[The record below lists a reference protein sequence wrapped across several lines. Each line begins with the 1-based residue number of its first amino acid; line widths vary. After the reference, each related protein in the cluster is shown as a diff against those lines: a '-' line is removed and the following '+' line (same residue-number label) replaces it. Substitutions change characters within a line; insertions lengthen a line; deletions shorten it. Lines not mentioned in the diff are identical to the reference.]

1 MTNTTKV
8 FLLAL
13 LVGLALCGCAKKEEP
28 AKLERPANAQKES
41 ADSSAATAPL
51 ATTPLPSGF
60 DIDKVPVANPSL
72 GKFPYVG
79 LIEGYEQ
86 KRSDENKDV
95 AFDRYEFFDGTKVIS
110 VEGRLKT
117 IVAEGRGASAF
128 QVFKTYESLI
138 TGLGGVRVFEGRT
151 KPMIDLNL
159 KFSEMRHRHP
169 VFDTDQV
176 GVYMLRTPQT
186 EIWLEAYA
194 PEYKKDIYFLTV
206 VEKKGL
212 EVKATLLPAEQMK
225 RELDDKGHVALY
237 INFDFDKA
245 DIKPDSR
252 PIIDEIV
259 KLLKA
264 NPSLNLTVEGHTD
277 NVGAPDYNRRLS
289 DGRARSVVAELT
301 GQGIASRRLKAIGY
315 GQDKPITDNSTDQGR
330 SKNRRVELV
339 KVA

>member
-1 MTNTTKV
+1 MINIAKYLV
-8 FLLAL
+8 VALAL
-13 LVGLALCGCAKKEEP
+13 GLALCGCAKKDEP
-28 AKLERPANAQKES
+28 AKLESAATAQKGS
-41 ADSSAATAPL
+41 TDSSAATAPL
-51 ATTPLPSGF
+51 PTAPVASGF
-60 DIDKVPVANPSL
+60 DIDKVPVAKPSL

-79 LIEGYEQ
+79 LIEGYQQ
-86 KRSDENKDV
+86 KASDENKDV
-95 AFDRYEFFDGTKVIS
+95 AFDRYEFFDGAKVIS

-117 IVAEGRGASAF
+117 IVAEGTGASAF

-151 KPMIDLNL
+151 KPMIDLKL

-169 VFDTDQV
+169 VYDTDQM

-194 PEYKKDIYFLTV
+194 PEYQKDIYFLTV

-264 NPSLNLTVEGHTD
+264 NPSLNVTVEGHTD

-301 GQGIASRRLKAIGY
+301 AEGIASRRLKAIGY
-315 GQDKPITDNSTDQGR
+315 GQDKPIADNSTDQGR

-339 KVA
+339 KAA